1 MESIMARNTN
11 DVLENN
17 SELTA
22 TQKKNLRQRKKQRE
36 RKLKLR
42 ELESDAKAVAMDA
55 KAMAV
60 SGVTEATEVVE
71 AAGSTILGG
80 LKSVMTTVFPA
91 LTSTEAPLSDPI
103 ADALVEKLTGHVP
116 DFGQGVSETTTTT
129 APAISSTITVPT
141 TDMLPAAAVA
151 SATVNTVEG
160 EIKISAVK
168 RVNGDTEVI
177 RMHPAEHERIVL
189 PVEVVIDKV
198 PTTIVHD
205 VKPIIVDSVKPV
217 LVKHE
222 HITKVVEERP
232 VIVKERSEVAE
243 ITEEQTEFERVD
255 KGVVA
260 TRKVEAKLPQL
271 HSGDEPQQDVVIS
284 HQAEHTQVVA
294 PTKVV
299 IDKLPTTIIHDVKP
313 IIVEKVKPVLIKH
326 EHMTKVIEE
335 RPVIVHEQR
344 PVDEITEEKLII
356 DKNLPEA
363 LSVLEPPRPTA
374 AS

>member
-1 MESIMARNTN
+1 MDSIIARNTN
-11 DVLENN
+11 DDDLFENN

-22 TQKKNLRQRKKQRE
+22 TQKKNLRHRKKQRE
-36 RKLKLR
+36 RKQKLR
-42 ELESDAKAVAMDA
+42 ELESNAKS
-55 KAMAV
+55 MAV
-60 SGVTEATEVVE
+60 NTVTEATEAVE
-71 AAGSTILGG
+71 AAGSSLLGG
-80 LKSVMTTVFPA
+80 LKSVVTSVFPA
-91 LTSTEAPLSDPI
+91 LTSSEAPLSDPI

-116 DFGQGVSETTTTT
+116 DFGVSETTT
-129 APAISSTITVPT
+129 APAISSTITAPT
-141 TDMLPAAAVA
+141 TTDTSPAVAVA
-151 SATVNTVEG
+151 SASLNTVEG
-160 EIKISAVK
+160 EMKISAVK
-168 RVNGDTEVI
+168 RANGDTEVI
-177 RMHPAEHERIVL
+177 RMHPAEHEKIVL
-189 PVEVVIDKV
+189 PVEVVVDKV

-222 HITKVVEERP
+222 HITKVIEERP

-255 KGVVA
+255 KGIVA
-260 TRKVEAKLPQL
+260 TRKAEAKLPQL
-271 HSGDEPQQDVVIS
+271 HSGTEPHQDVVIS
-284 HQAEHTQVVA
+284 HQAEHKQEVA

-299 IDKLPTTIIHDVKP
+299 VDKLPTTIIHDVKP
-313 IIVEKVKPVLIKH
+313 IIVEKVKPVLVKH
-326 EHMTKVIEE
+326 EHLTKVIEE
-335 RPVIVHEQR
+335 RPVIIHEQR